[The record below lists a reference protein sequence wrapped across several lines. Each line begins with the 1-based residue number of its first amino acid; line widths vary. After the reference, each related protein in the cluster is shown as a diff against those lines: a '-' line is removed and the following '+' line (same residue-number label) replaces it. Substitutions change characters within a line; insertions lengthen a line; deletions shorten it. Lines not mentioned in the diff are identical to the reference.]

1 MKNLLLTVSALA
13 LGLCFV
19 SEARADC
26 NGPYLG
32 IRGGASKME
41 YDGNDYY
48 KSKWKT
54 MVSGALGWRQDYFR
68 IEGEYIW
75 RDRTKENI
83 TDKNGYYD
91 KSSLKSYS
99 VMANVY
105 YDIRP
110 YSAFSP
116 YLNAGIGM
124 TKLKYSAYGT
134 SADGSY
140 NNTHNGNYGPRN
152 FTWSVGAGATLKV
165 TSRFNIDAGYR
176 YFDMGAIKKADIT
189 DHEIYGGIRYVF

>member
-1 MKNLLLTVSALA
+1 MKNLILTVSALA

-32 IRGGASKME
+32 IRGGAAKTK
-41 YDGNDYY
+41 YDDNDYI
-48 KSKWKT
+48 KNKWKT

-75 RDRTKENI
+75 RDRAKERMDLN
-83 TDKNGYYD
+83 NGDYAQY
-91 KSSLKSYS
+91 SLKSYS
-99 VMANVY
+99 FMANVY

-124 TKLKYSAYGT
+124 TKLKYSDKYKMPDET
-134 SADGSY
+134 YSAT
-140 NNTHNGNYGPRN
+140 NNGNYGPRN

-176 YFDMGAIKKADIT
+176 YFDMGSIKKADIT
-189 DHEIYGGIRYVF
+189 THEIYGGIRYVF